1 MELNNTVTRQTAKL
15 LDLPAP
21 GAGAAGDFK

>member
-1 MELNNTVTRQTAKL
+1 MPHDSDMASNNIATQFLAKL

-21 GAGAAGDFK
+21 T